1 MDINKTFILNYI
13 KYLVVYIM
21 VDTIWIFG
29 AKRLHNATVEDV
41 QGSKLVVDPVA
52 AGIYYLIAP
61 LSYIYIIKPLSK
73 TRKDLIKN
81 SMMVGLLM
89 YGTFDLTNKA
99 IFKNY
104 SWKYTLSDMAWGMFS
119 ITLTSLIVT

>member
-13 KYLVVYIM
+13 KYLVVYIV
-21 VDTIWIFG
+21 VDMIWIFG
-29 AKRLHNATVEDV
+29 AKRLHNTTVQDV

-52 AGIYYLIAP
+52 AGLYYLIAP

-104 SWKYTLSDMAWGMFS
+104 SWTYTLSDMAWGMFS
-119 ITLTSLIVT
+119 MTLTSLIVT